1 MAQDVSVKDLDA
13 MRNLSSDLKGLSE
26 ELVEHFHAG
35 QRAISDVG
43 ESWRD
48 DQYFKFAEEF
58 NVDVQSVERMAQKF
72 RDYAAHIDKK
82 IEPLEVYKNMR

>member
-1 MAQDVSVKDLDA
+1 MAQDVSIRDLDS
-13 MRNLSSDLKGLSE
+13 MRNLSSDLKGLSDQLIE
-26 ELVEHFHAG
+26 FFHA
-35 QRAISDVG
+35 AKKEIADVG

-72 RDYAAHIDKK
+72 RDYAAHIDRK
-82 IEPLEVYKNMR
+82 IVPLENYVNIR

>member
-1 MAQDVSVKDLDA
+1 MAQDVSVRDLDA

-26 ELVEHFHAG
+26 QLVEFFHAA
-35 QRAISDVG
+35 QREISNVG

-72 RDYAAHIDKK
+72 RDYAIHIDKK
-82 IEPLEVYKNMR
+82 IEPLEMYKNMR